1 MARVPTRVQSRY
13 DKLKEMER
21 GSGSVL
27 LSSATCER
35 AAEEAADGQFEF
47 LCSLLA
53 GECGLRA
60 ANRIARLRRQACFPF
75 TKGFEGFSWEG
86 IEFPADFSRE
96 ELLSCGFIDRRENV
110 VLYGGSGNGK
120 THTAVAL
127 GLIACGQ
134 GRRVL
139 FKETSKLI
147 LELNAAHQEGRLKQ
161 RLDALGKCDLVI
173 LDEWGYI
180 PCDPDGAKLL
190 FRVISMCCEKIS
202 LLFTTNIDFSRR
214 GGDLQRRR
222 HGRSDARPRRPPRP
236 PRHLRPREL
245 PHAQLPHARRRGPR
259 VREAP
264 CTRCLTTP
272 GGSLPGHPQGTV
284 MICEKFQ

>member
-1 MARVPTRVQSRY
+1 MARLPMKVQARY
-13 DKLKEMER
+13 DRLKGMER

-27 LSSATCER
+27 LSSATYEK
-35 AAEEAADGQFEF
+35 AAEEATDGQFDF
-47 LCSLLA
+47 LCSLLSS
-53 GECGLRA
+53 EYELRA
-60 ANRIARLRRQACFPF
+60 ANKVARLRRQACFPF
-75 TKGFEGFSWEG
+75 SKGFDGFSWEG

-96 ELLSCGFIDRRENV
+96 ELLSCSFIDRRENV

-127 GLIACGQ
+127 GLIACSQ

-147 LELNAAHQEGRLKQ
+147 LELNGAHQEGRLKQ
-161 RLDALGKCDLVI
+161 KLDALEKCDLII

-190 FRVISMCCEKIS
+190 FRVISMCYEKIS
-202 LLFTTNIDFSRR
+202 LLFTTNIDFSRW

-222 HGRSDARPRRPPRP
+222 HGRRDARPRHPPRP

-245 PHAQLPHARRRGPR
+245 PHAQLPHARRCGRL
-259 VREAP
+259 VRKAP
-264 CTRCLTTP
+264 
-272 GGSLPGHPQGTV
+272 
-284 MICEKFQ
+284 

>member
-1 MARVPTRVQSRY
+1 MARMPMKVQSRY
-13 DKLKEMER
+13 DRLKEMER
-21 GSGSVL
+21 GSSSVL
-27 LSSATCER
+27 LSSATYER
-35 AAEEAADGQFEF
+35 AAEEATDGQFEF

-53 GECGLRA
+53 GEYELRV

-75 TKGFEGFSWEG
+75 AKGFEGFSWEG

-161 RLDALGKCDLVI
+161 KLDALEKCDLII

-190 FRVISMCCEKIS
+190 FRVISMCYEKIS
-202 LLFTTNIDFSRR
+202 LLFTTNVDFSRWGAIFSDADMAGAMLDR
-214 GGDLQRRR
+214 VIH
-222 HGRSDARPRRPPRP
+222 HGRLVTYD
-236 PRHLRPREL
+236 RESY
-245 PHAQLPHARRRGPR
+245 R
-259 VREAP
+259 VRN
-264 CTRCLTTP
+264 
-272 GGSLPGHPQGTV
+272 SL
-284 MICEKFQ
+284 MRADAASA

>member
-1 MARVPTRVQSRY
+1 MARMPVKARARY

-27 LSSATCER
+27 LSSATYER
-35 AAEEAADGQFEF
+35 AAEEATDGQFEF

-53 GECGLRA
+53 GEYELRA

-75 TKGFEGFSWEG
+75 AKGFEGFSWEG
-86 IEFPADFSRE
+86 VEFPADFSRE
-96 ELLSCGFIDRRENV
+96 ELLSCGFVDRKENV

-127 GLIACGQ
+127 GLTACSQ

-147 LELNAAHQEGRLKQ
+147 LELNAAHQEGRLEQK
-161 RLDALGKCDLVI
+161 LDALEKCDLII

-190 FRVISMCCEKIS
+190 FRVISMCYEKIS
-202 LLFTTNIDFSRR
+202 LLFTTNIDFSRW
-214 GGDLQRRR
+214 GVFL
-222 HGRSDARPRRPPRP
+222 
-236 PRHLRPREL
+236 
-245 PHAQLPHARRRGPR
+245 
-259 VREAP
+259 
-264 CTRCLTTP
+264 
-272 GGSLPGHPQGTV
+272 
-284 MICEKFQ
+284 